1 LQKTITNKPL
11 EYCTSTATYT
21 GDEDICRVKVGDFEN
36 ISGYT
41 MAMYTDF
48 THLDGPLLFIGE
60 QYVVEV
66 DECDEV
72 ASYYAGYARV
82 FIDWNH
88 DGEYQV
94 PEEVVLESYYPNTS
108 YNTLVDSFTVPT
120 DAYIGYTGM
129 RVVVR
134 EGSVLPDPC
143 GTYGYGET
151 EDYLVLVL
159 PRKAIDAGISA
170 ANVGYAQ
177 YNGTTTT
184 AEVKVRNY
192 GYNPLTNFN
201 IIAKKDAQV
210 ISTTPWSGN
219 LLPDSSIIINIPN
232 LPVDSG
238 LNNVCFT
245 VQTLNDSVPQNDTR
259 CAQYFG
265 LPSVIL
271 FEDDM
276 EPTTLLTADATGM
289 WEHGVPQG
297 TVINHP
303 YSAPNVWMTK
313 LATPYPNDTI
323 GYLEFPVQNFS
334 GVTDPYLSFYYW
346 VESESGEDGA
356 YIEYSLNNGQ
366 TWLTLGGINDP
377 DGYHW
382 YTDYLTNGKPGY
394 SGSSNGWVG
403 AFIKMSALSNK
414 TNVRLRIGFVSDA
427 TVNADG
433 FAIDNVVI
441 SAYNVPNNVALAEI
455 VTPTSPTTT
464 GSTQTVKVKIANVGT
479 NVVTNVPVSYKID
492 NGTAVNGTY
501 SGSINPGDTVEY
513 TFTQTYL
520 APHIDYT
527 LCAYSRYPSDIVRIN
542 DTLCMNIHSLPADYD
557 IGVVEII
564 SPSDS
569 TPIGQ
574 QIAVTI
580 AVKNYGLNPVSNVP
594 VRYQLNYANDRNDV
608 ISQTINPGDTI
619 HFTFT
624 QKYNGPT
631 IQYVLCAET
640 QLSNDMYTNNDAIC
654 EVLGTYVVGI
664 EDILA
669 ENDGIVLY
677 PNPSTGELNIL
688 LETTK
693 ASEGTLIIRNPL
705 GELVYSE
712 NISVNAGRNELRL
725 DLTHQAAGL
734 YHCTVMLGDKVYNR
748 VISIQK

>member
-1 LQKTITNKPL
+1 
-11 EYCTSTATYT
+11 
-21 GDEDICRVKVGDFEN
+21 
-36 ISGYT
+36 
-41 MAMYTDF
+41 
-48 THLDGPLLFIGE
+48 
-60 QYVVEV
+60 
-66 DECDEV
+66 
-72 ASYYAGYARV
+72 
-82 FIDWNH
+82 
-88 DGEYQV
+88 
-94 PEEVVLESYYPNTS
+94 
-108 YNTLVDSFTVPT
+108 
-120 DAYIGYTGM
+120 
-129 RVVVR
+129 
-134 EGSVLPDPC
+134 
-143 GTYGYGET
+143 
-151 EDYLVLVL
+151 
-159 PRKAIDAGISA
+159 
-170 ANVGYAQ
+170 
-177 YNGTTTT
+177 
-184 AEVKVRNY
+184 
-192 GYNPLTNFN
+192 
-201 IIAKKDAQV
+201 
-210 ISTTPWSGN
+210 
-219 LLPDSSIIINIPN
+219 
-232 LPVDSG
+232 
-238 LNNVCFT
+238 
-245 VQTLNDSVPQNDTR
+245 
-259 CAQYFG
+259 
-265 LPSVIL
+265 VIL

-289 WEHGVPQG
+289 WEHGIPQG
-297 TVINHP
+297 TVINQA

-313 LATPYPNDTI
+313 LAEPYPNDTV

-356 YIEYSLNNGQ
+356 YIEYSINNGQ
-366 TWLTLGGINDP
+366 TWLTLGGIDDP

-427 TVNADG
+427 SVNADG
-433 FAIDNVVI
+433 FAIDDIVI
-441 SAYNVPNNVALAEI
+441 SAYNVPNNVALTEI

-464 GSTQTVKVKIANVGT
+464 GTTQTVKVKIANVGT
-479 NVVTNVPVSYKID
+479 NVVTNVPISYKV
-492 NGTAVNGTY
+492 NNSTAINGTY
-501 SGSINPGDTVEY
+501 SGSINPGDTVDY
-513 TFTQTYL
+513 TFTQTYQ

-564 SPSDS
+564 SPIDS

-631 IQYVLCAET
+631 IQYILCAET
-640 QLSNDMYTNNDAIC
+640 QLSNDMYTNNDAMC

-664 EDILA
+664 EDILD
-669 ENDGIVLY
+669 ENDGIVIY

-693 ASEGTLIIRNPL
+693 ASEGTLIVRNPL
-705 GELVYSE
+705 GELIYNE

-725 DLTHQAAGL
+725 DLTNYAAGL